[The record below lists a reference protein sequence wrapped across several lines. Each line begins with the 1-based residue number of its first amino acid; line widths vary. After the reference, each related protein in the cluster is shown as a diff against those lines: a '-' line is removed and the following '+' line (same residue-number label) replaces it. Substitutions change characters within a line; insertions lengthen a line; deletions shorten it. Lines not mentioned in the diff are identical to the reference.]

1 MMTTR
6 TRHCLLITALMLVAS
21 VSLLAAEEETKTT
34 WFGGRVSAGVGI
46 LGHEDQARTTLS
58 GGLAWQAG
66 LVALFNSGG
75 FASIGFQ
82 PEVLYTSELVDM
94 KFDVGSTTFNLDMTT
109 RFSSIRVPLLVK
121 LSLGDPNTIQPSVFL
136 GPFANILI
144 GAKAENNKNGSSTDI
159 DSLNTVGYGLAVG
172 ADLRL
177 LRNLIVD
184 ARFYWGLSEYIKSD
198 PLKQKFSSVM
208 VGLHVMFN

>member
-1 MMTTR
+1 MTTR
-6 TRHCLLITALMLVAS
+6 TKHCLLITMLTLIAS
-21 VSLLAAEEETKTT
+21 VNLLAQEERKT
-34 WFGGRVSAGVGI
+34 WFGGRLSAGVGI
-46 LGHEDQARTTLS
+46 LGHEDRAQTTLS

-82 PEVLYTSELVDM
+82 PEVLYTGEVVDT
-94 KFDVGSTTFNLDMTT
+94 KVDVGGATVNTDMTT
-109 RFSSIRVPLLVK
+109 KFSSIRVPLLVK
-121 LSLGDPNTIQPSVFL
+121 LSLGDPNTIQPSVFI
-136 GPFANILI
+136 GPFANFLL
-144 GAKAENNKNGSSTDI
+144 GAKVEDNRSGSSTDL

-184 ARFYWGLSEYIKSD
+184 ARFYLGLSEYIKDD

>member
-1 MMTTR
+1 MTTR
-6 TRHCLLITALMLVAS
+6 TRHCLLITVLMLIAS
-21 VSLLAAEEETKTT
+21 VNLLAQEERKT
-34 WFGGRVSAGVGI
+34 WFGGRFSAGVGV
-46 LGHEDQARTTLS
+46 LGYEDQPQTTLS

-82 PEVLYTSELVDM
+82 PEVLYTSERVDM
-94 KFDVGSTTFNLDMTT
+94 KIDPGGATFNTDLTT
-109 RFSSIRVPLLVK
+109 RFSSIRIPLLMK
-121 LSLGDPNTIQPSVFL
+121 LSLGDPNTIQPSVFI

-144 GAKAENNKNGSSTDI
+144 GAKAENERTGSSTDI
-159 DSLNTVGYGLAVG
+159 DSLNTAGFGLAVG

-184 ARFYWGLSEYIKSD
+184 ARFYWGMSEYVKND
-198 PLKQKFSSVM
+198 PLKQKYSSVM
-208 VGLHVMFN
+208 VGIHVMFN